1 MAPTT
6 RFVKGRSCPVDKDNS
21 FGRYRT
27 NKGMVLLVA
36 HTEEVGGKALFDAEV
51 YASEEDARAA
61 STFLAAEEPSDGEQ
75 AAYDAAQA
83 RMPLSIIKGLS
94 SANVHHIT
102 GAWRELTESVTRT
115 PEEPS
120 LVTVGAIYSGTFPKY
135 GTGGVFDGFYVGTA
149 HVWAVDGGRVTLKYT
164 HEGKEHTVYMTEEAV
179 TTSLKVVTADD
190 SPTLAAAFN
199 VPSLNAILSL
209 LRALPRSAKTPTGS
223 ICVHEVCEVL
233 KAAGHDISGFGEITA
248 EMPFLFSLSAALNQL
263 QSDLNDAGAFAASS
277 SAPAAWP
284 TSDAKALGEALKRA
298 LKKEPEVIT
307 IDDTSKWPLASAFL
321 ALASSPLSATRALH
335 GIIDLTHNER
345 QSAWLAEREEAA
357 RAALDKQLSLLPDFS
372 TVSKIKQIAP
382 PPAPRPAPSSRP
394 SSTSTTQRTLNSPSL
409 QQQYRLSVSSSSRRR
424 PQARSRAAQQGR
436 PTSTTSS
443 TQTTPAQRRSATPSV
458 SCGSTQSHA
467 RKARLGRSSRPRPRQ
482 PSCTCRWAA
491 CVPTTCRSSG
501 SSRQTLTSTRPF
513 RDSQVKSTP
522 LTQSAHSHTWHWR
535 HTPIPP
541 PPKSGPPHE
550 GTRASTDLKP
560 SRKRLHTE
568 PLISPWILSHRSQRI
583 YSERSHRAP
592 AHPLVTLPASTAPV
606 HKSGS
611 PHEGT
616 GPSTDLK
623 PSRKGLHT
631 EPLLSLWLPPHRSQR
646 IPQRTL
652 THRALSPTRV
662 PSPPFTRHARLG
674 HSPMLE
680 HEATRLGTPLS
691 ETST

>member
-21 FGRYRT
+21 LGRYRT

-36 HTEEVGGKALFDAEV
+36 HTEEVGGKSHFDAEV

-149 HVWAVDGGRVTLKYT
+149 HVSAVEGGRVTLKYT

-298 LKKEPEVIT
+298 LKKETEVIT

-382 PPAPRPAPSSRP
+382 PSTKTSAELEAIFYEHYSAHTQFPLSSAAVP
-394 SSTSTTQRTLNSPSL
+394 PLG
-409 QQQYRLSVSSSSRRR
+409 QQQQPAAASG
-424 PQARSRAAQQGR
+424 AQQGGSAGQTNVYNVLNPDNTGSAEER
-436 PTSTTSS
+436 DTKRQLRIDAIACQESS
-443 TQTTPAQRRSATPSV
+443 TWAKLEGAPTPAALHLQM
-458 SCGSTQSHA
+458 GSMRADDMPIKRLLTADSDIDKALQGQPGKEHAAHTERALPHMALASHA
-467 RKARLGRSSRPRPRQ
+467 NPA
-482 PSCTCRWAA
+482 
-491 CVPTTCRSSG
+491 TT
-501 SSRQTLTSTRPF
+501 
-513 RDSQVKSTP
+513 
-522 LTQSAHSHTWHWR
+522 
-535 HTPIPP
+535 
-541 PPKSGPPHE
+541 
-550 GTRASTDLKP
+550 
-560 SRKRLHTE
+560 
-568 PLISPWILSHRSQRI
+568 
-583 YSERSHRAP
+583 
-592 AHPLVTLPASTAPV
+592 
-606 HKSGS
+606 
-611 PHEGT
+611 
-616 GPSTDLK
+616 
-623 PSRKGLHT
+623 
-631 EPLLSLWLPPHRSQR
+631 
-646 IPQRTL
+646 
-652 THRALSPTRV
+652 
-662 PSPPFTRHARLG
+662 
-674 HSPMLE
+674 
-680 HEATRLGTPLS
+680 
-691 ETST
+691 